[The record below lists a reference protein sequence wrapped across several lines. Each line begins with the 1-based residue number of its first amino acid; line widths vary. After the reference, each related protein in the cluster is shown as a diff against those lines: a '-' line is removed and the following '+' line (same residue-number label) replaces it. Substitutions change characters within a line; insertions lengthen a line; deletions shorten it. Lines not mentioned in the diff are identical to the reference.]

1 MIKIETTDKT
11 EPVGD
16 KPTANKDSSDSE
28 ATLTVPSSVA
38 PSEQESS
45 AIEGLLGLSEL
56 GVLLSVEG
64 TGWDWWEE

>member
-1 MIKIETTDKT
+1 MIKIEPTDKT
-11 EPVGD
+11 ESGGE

-56 GVLLSVEG
+56 GELLWIEG
-64 TGWDWWEE
+64 MRWDWWEE